1 MSCID
6 LGSDEMKKKEM
17 YEYMGSMQQ
26 MAYVRNLKFDEG
38 QASEMKA
45 VQVKNG
51 PMSFIIMK
59 DKCLDIAELSYKG
72 IQLNFL
78 AKQGFQGPV
87 FGKSDD
93 QIRSIMGGLFFTA
106 GFENIGGGYQK
117 DGKIYPLHGSMRLTP
132 AEHVSS
138 RAYWDRDEYHLSV
151 EGEIRHA
158 ALFGEN
164 VVMLRKIETSLGS
177 REIVITD
184 VIENESFED
193 ACKMR
198 LYHFNVGYPLLNEN
212 GQVVL
217 PTKQVTDRDEYNYE
231 EASHW
236 KQMEKPVAGATE
248 SVYVHELAEDAE
260 GWTFAAYINPESELG
275 LKIQFKKIDFPYFV
289 EWKSLGSGDYAL
301 GLEPSN
307 SHICGRQYHEERGTL
322 PVLKPFEKERVVLK
336 IQVLDGIEELEE
348 VKREAEQLLKQQ

>member
-1 MSCID
+1 
-6 LGSDEMKKKEM
+6 MKKYEM
-17 YEYMGSMQQ
+17 YKYMGSIQQ
-26 MAYVRNLKFDEG
+26 MAYVRSLKYDEG

-45 VQVKNG
+45 IQVKNG
-51 PMSFIIMK
+51 SMSFTVME

-72 IQLNFL
+72 VQFNFL
-78 AKQGFQGPV
+78 AKQGLQGPV

-138 RAYWDRDEYHLSV
+138 HAQWNGDEYQLFV
-151 EGEIRHA
+151 EGELRQA

-164 VVMLRKIETSLGS
+164 VVLRRKIETSFGN

-184 VIENESFED
+184 EIENESFED
-193 ACKMR
+193 VCKMR

-212 GQVVL
+212 GEVVL

-231 EASHW
+231 DASHW
-236 KQMEKPVAGATE
+236 NQMAKPVVGATE
-248 SVYVHELAEDAE
+248 SVYVHELAEDKE
-260 GWTFAAYINPESELG
+260 GWTFAAYINSESELG
-275 LKIQFKKIDFPYFV
+275 LKIQFRKEDFPYFV
-289 EWKSLGSGDYAL
+289 EWKSLGAGDYAL

-307 SHICGRQYHEERGTL
+307 SHICGRQYHEEKGTL
-322 PVLKPFEKERVVLK
+322 PVLKPFEKERIILK
-336 IQVLDGIEELEE
+336 IQILDGKEELED
-348 VKREAEQLLKQQ
+348 VKKEAEQLVKEQ